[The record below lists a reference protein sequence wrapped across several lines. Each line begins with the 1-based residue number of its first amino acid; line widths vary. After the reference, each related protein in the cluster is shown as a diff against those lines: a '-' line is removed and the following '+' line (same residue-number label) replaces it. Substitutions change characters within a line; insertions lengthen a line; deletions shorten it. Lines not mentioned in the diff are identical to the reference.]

1 MTSYIV
7 VHPQPIYYRGIVS
20 ILEQKKNI
28 NCKCI
33 GFALHPKEVML
44 KVSDWIADMMII
56 GIQAKSLEEIRLI
69 EAVKKKSRHTRILM
83 IAGLE
88 YVDVVRQ
95 GFIKGANGFIAPNST
110 DDDFIDAV
118 DRILHNEVVMPAGF
132 RIHPDLND
140 VIFLPKIP
148 SKYEFHLTLREK
160 EVLQL
165 ICQGLNNKSIS
176 QQLFISDQT
185 VAVHRK
191 NLFRKLEVKNS
202 IALMQKAREKKLIS

>member
-7 VHPQPIYYRGIVS
+7 VHPQPIYYHGIVRVMDQLKT
-20 ILEQKKNI
+20 IDF
-28 NCKCI
+28 KCI
-33 GFALHPKEVML
+33 GYATHPKEVLL

-56 GIQAKSLEEIRLI
+56 GIQAKSLEEIRLV
-69 EAVKKKSRHTRILM
+69 EAIKKKSRHTRVLM
-83 IAGLE
+83 IAGME
-88 YVDVVRQ
+88 YVDAVRQ
-95 GFIKGANGFIAPNST
+95 GFIKGANGFVAPNAS
-110 DDDFIDAV
+110 DEDFMNAV
-118 DRILHNEVVMPAGF
+118 EQIMHNEVVMPAGF

-140 VIFLPKIP
+140 VIFSPKMP

-202 IALMQKAREKKLIS
+202 ISLMQKAREKKLIS